1 MCYWIIQGFEQTCYS
16 LVIYGLM
23 LDIIGA
29 FLIAAPLLNV
39 IKRFKEELDVESTKK
54 EYLDSKKNASISMR
68 NPNKKFNDL
77 IDFFANFSDT
87 LMRGSWAIKD
97 QKYVRAGII
106 LLVLGFG
113 LQIIGN
119 LLQHWEYLEL
129 R

>member
-1 MCYWIIQGFEQTCYS
+1 MCYLIISGFEQTCYS
-16 LVIYGLM
+16 LVMYGLVI
-23 LDIIGA
+23 DIAGA

-54 EYLDSKKNASISMR
+54 EYFETKENESINPR
-68 NPNKKFNDL
+68 KPNKKFNDL
-77 IDFFANFSDT
+77 IDLFANHIGTF
-87 LMRGSWAIKD
+87 MRGSWAIKD
-97 QKYVRAGII
+97 QRYVRLGII